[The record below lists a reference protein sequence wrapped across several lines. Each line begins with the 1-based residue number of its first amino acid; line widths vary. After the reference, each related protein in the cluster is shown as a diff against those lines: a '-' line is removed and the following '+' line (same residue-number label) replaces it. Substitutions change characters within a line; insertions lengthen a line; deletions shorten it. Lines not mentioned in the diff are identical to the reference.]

1 LTLPRIGLDDDA
13 GRGILMLGTKQ
24 EHRIRMPEPPRMIP
38 LHVARVTDLR
48 IGRLVALRCRRC
60 GRVAELAVARLRQKL
75 RRDAF
80 VRHLGAQFRCTA
92 CGHKG
97 AEIDARRALG
107 YYG

>member
-1 LTLPRIGLDDDA
+1 
-13 GRGILMLGTKQ
+13 
-24 EHRIRMPEPPRMIP
+24 MPEPPHMIP
-38 LHVARVTDLR
+38 LYVARVADLR
-48 IGRLVALRCRRC
+48 INGLVAARCRSC
-60 GRVAELAVARLRQKL
+60 GHVAELSVARLREKL